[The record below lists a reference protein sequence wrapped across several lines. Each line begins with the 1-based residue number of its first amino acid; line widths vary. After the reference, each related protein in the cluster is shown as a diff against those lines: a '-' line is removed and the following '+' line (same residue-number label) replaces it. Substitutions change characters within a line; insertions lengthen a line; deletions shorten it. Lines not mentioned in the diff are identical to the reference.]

1 MGRGKIE
8 VKRIENKTSRQVTFS
23 KRRAGLLKKT
33 HELSILCD
41 AQIGLIIFSTKGKLF
56 EYTTQPHSMGEI
68 ISKYLQTTGA
78 SIPVHDH
85 RVEQYDEITK
95 MKRDT
100 LNLQLSLQRYKGDDL
115 NLAQYDEL
123 NELEKQ
129 LENSV
134 NKIRARKLELLQ
146 QQMENLKRTEKMLE
160 KENQDMCQWL
170 MKYEMYKQQPAAVME
185 QQQQQQEEEEAAITE
200 LNLLGE
206 QPLLAQFSF
215 FGDQHHQLGV
225 GGGSTSNSS
234 AYHLQPFHPNLH
246 LPPTT
251 YD

>member
-33 HELSILCD
+33 HELSVLCD

-68 ISKYLQTTGA
+68 INKYLQTTGA
-78 SIPVHDH
+78 SLPIHDH

-95 MKRDT
+95 MKRET
-100 LNLQLSLQRYKGDDL
+100 VNLELSLQRYKGDEL
-115 NLAQYDEL
+115 NSAQYDEL

-129 LENSV
+129 LENSI

-160 KENQDMCQWL
+160 KENHDMCQWL
-170 MKYEMYKQQPAAVME
+170 MKYEMYKQQPVAMME
-185 QQQQQQEEEEAAITE
+185 QQEEAAITE

-206 QPLLAQFSF
+206 QPLLAQFLF
-215 FGDQHHQLGV
+215 FGDQHQLGT
-225 GGGSTSNSS
+225 TSNSS
-234 AYHLQPFHPNLH
+234 AYHLQTSHPFT
-246 LPPTT
+246 PTT